1 MSIGSTDAFP
11 TLCATAVQANVLNMF
26 AAGKH
31 AGTLLQLSF
40 QWYVIKAQEFQQ
52 ISEYKNH
59 LINQLAQFQINL
71 YQVFTSKL
79 FTSWYC
85 KFNFSLLKNN
95 EKNLLMLQMVSFSN
109 SVLTYF
115 KHINTEAQQKVYHLP
130 FDKNTATRTL
140 TISLISLHKKVK
152 KILTVLQTILLT
164 LLNRF
169 FFPPSML

>member
-1 MSIGSTDAFP
+1 MQEHYSSSVSNGKSLKHRNSSRSLSTRTTSSISWHNF
-11 TLCATAVQANVLNMF
+11 
-26 AAGKH
+26 
-31 AGTLLQLSF
+31 
-40 QWYVIKAQEFQQ
+40 
-52 ISEYKNH
+52 
-59 LINQLAQFQINL
+59 
-71 YQVFTSKL
+71 KL
-79 FTSWYC
+79 FYIKSALASCLPHGTV
-85 KFNFSLLKNN
+85 SLISLYLKTMK
-95 EKNLLMLQMVSFSN
+95 KNLLMLQMASFSN

-169 FFPPSML
+169 FFPPFYVIINSKCLKKNSLNVTMEMFQVTNLF